1 MCFCTSVCCSL
12 GICTGTHPILYR
24 IPPERKVPYYRPVP
38 NDSRFVRYYYA
49 IIAFTVS
56 STFPMRST
64 VTYVHIVL
72 VRDVLVCTFL
82 YHECTYVVLRRLIQY
97 VRTCDAFLSQ
107 PECSNAPA
115 QCSITKLQQHAA
127 SQITTTPPTANT
139 KPIVAAVNNHRN
151 QQHRSTLATA
161 TRKNYQ

>member
-1 MCFCTSVCCSL
+1 MVH
-12 GICTGTHPILYR
+12 IRYCTGYR
-24 IPPERKVPYYRPVP
+24 RNVRYYRPVP

-49 IIAFTVS
+49 IVAFTVS

-161 TRKNYQ
+161 TRKDYQ